1 MASRGLAV
9 AQVLHPAE
17 GPVEF
22 VQACA
27 SLQEFV
33 HRSLGEAK
41 AAAIAPAKFR
51 FFCLGVTVDLVPCEC
66 TLSFLALLDVRA
78 LYLFIGVATTLQ
90 WVYKLTFSPGCFY
103 LQCCHECVRNGTLGS
118 LLRGKKKGQQWSKNH
133 WGCCRSLR
141 KLSGC
146 LSSSWIC

>member
-66 TLSFLALLDVRA
+66 TLSFLAS
-78 LYLFIGVATTLQ
+78 VAGRPCAIPFH
-90 WVYKLTFSPGCFY
+90 W
-103 LQCCHECVRNGTLGS
+103 CCHRLTVGLQTDISSRV
-118 LLRGKKKGQQWSKNH
+118 LLVTV
-133 WGCCRSLR
+133 LP
-141 KLSGC
+141 
-146 LSSSWIC
+146 

>member
-9 AQVLHPAE
+9 AQVLRPAE

-41 AAAIAPAKFR
+41 ADAIAPAKFR

-66 TLSFLALLDVRA
+66 TLSFLAS
-78 LYLFIGVATTLQ
+78 VAGRPCAIP
-90 WVYKLTFSPGCFY
+90 FHG
-103 LQCCHECVRNGTLGS
+103 CCHHLTVGLPTD
-118 LLRGKKKGQQWSKNH
+118 
-133 WGCCRSLR
+133 
-141 KLSGC
+141 
-146 LSSSWIC
+146 I